1 MADSNQI
8 ILTLPQGST
17 ATYDLD
23 GFHSDTVTLGR
34 GAVHG
39 DSKQKNLIQLDSSC
53 TMVSR
58 GHCSFRRDEQGN
70 WFIVD
75 DGSTNGLIFQNQKIK
90 SRRMRDGEVY
100 IIAGSA
106 GGAVSIR
113 YSTAAQAPSPA
124 IERRKAP
131 DGAQAFSGSFSLQGL
146 QTCLIGRSKDCNIV
160 VNHPTASRR
169 HCIITKE
176 KGQYY
181 ISDNNSTNGVLLNAM
196 LLQKRTLLKQ
206 GDRITISGISFIFKD
221 GCLYTQESFGGVKIA
236 AEQLCKKVG
245 KKGRE
250 KTITDNVSFTV
261 EPNEFV
267 AIIGGS
273 GAGKTT
279 LLNCLAGLTDYSGG
293 GVLVNG
299 EPIRSSGKSMRS
311 LIGYV
316 PQQDIVYDSLTLER
330 MLYYSAKLKMP
341 RDSSE
346 SEIRSKID
354 ETLELVELSA
364 HRGTLI
370 SKLSGGERKRVS
382 IAVELLGSPRLF
394 FLDEPSSG
402 LDPGTEKHLMQLLR
416 KLAATGKTVIMVT
429 HTVQNLDLCDK
440 IICMGRGGR
449 LCFCGSPKET
459 LSFFN
464 KQALTDIY
472 DELNNHSAECSERY
486 RHYRNRDT
494 AARRNVLDAGKY
506 PRTAKGLGALLREFW
521 ILTSR
526 YVEILWSGRLRLL
539 MLLTLPILLTLLV
552 CITFQADGGF
562 YNLLMRLGVAIDRD
576 TFPFLVYSD
585 TKSLLFTFSC
595 AAFWT
600 GIFNSIQE
608 ISKERRIYERER
620 FSGISAAPYT
630 LSKFV
635 PQTLLCFIQA
645 ATMTAMLILLT
656 TNTITVNGDVDS
668 FTAMS
673 CSMLSDALV
682 LGTGMMWLETFLTT
696 FLCVLSAMCLGLLIS
711 TLVSNEMA
719 LVLCPICLMPQI
731 LFSGVVG
738 SLSGMTK
745 TLSQAITCKWSCLA
759 YFVSARINDLYK
771 SVSYSGGTWDKVDYS
786 DTILDSAYETT
797 TEYIFGMNG
806 VSSAW
811 LVLAGMCLGFV
822 IIATV
827 ILHFRRIDSR

>member
-1 MADSNQI
+1 MADSHLI
-8 ILTLPQGST
+8 IITLPQGTST
-17 ATYDLD
+17 SYDLD
-23 GFHSDTVTLGR
+23 EFHTDTVTLGR

-39 DSKQKNLIQLDSSC
+39 ESKQRNLIQLDSSC
-53 TMVSR
+53 TMISR
-58 GHCSFRRDEQGN
+58 GHCSFRRDGQGS
-70 WFIVD
+70 WYIVD
-75 DGSTNGLIFQNQKIK
+75 DGSTNGLRYQNRRIK
-90 SRRMRDGEVY
+90 SQRLRDGDVFTVSNVEN
-100 IIAGSA
+100 GT
-106 GGAVSIR
+106 VSIR
-113 YSTAAQAPSPA
+113 YSTAAPAPSQAKEAHKSP
-124 IERRKAP
+124 E
-131 DGAQAFSGSFSLQGL
+131 GARGFSSCFSLQGL

-181 ISDNNSTNGVLLNAM
+181 ITDNNSTNGVLLNAVP
-196 LLQKRTLLKQ
+196 LQKKTVLKQ
-206 GDRITISGISFIFKD
+206 GDRITISGISFMFRD
-221 GCLYTQESFGGVKIA
+221 GCLYTKESFGGVRVA
-236 AEQLCKKVG
+236 AEQLCKMVG
-245 KKGRE
+245 KKGRR
-250 KTITDNVSFTV
+250 KTITDNVSLTI
-261 EPNEFV
+261 EPNEFA

-279 LLNCLAGLTDYSGG
+279 LLNCLAGLTEYSSGE
-293 GVLVNG
+293 VLIND

-370 SKLSGGERKRVS
+370 SKLSGGERKRAS

-440 IICMGRGGR
+440 VICMGRGGR
-449 LCFCGSPKET
+449 LCFCGSPEET
-459 LSFFN
+459 LRFFN

-472 DELNNHSAECSERY
+472 DELNNNSAQCAERFKRY
-486 RHYRNRDT
+486 RPQETPPKTH
-494 AARRNVLDAGKY
+494 VLDAGKY
-506 PRTAKGLGALLREFW
+506 PRTAKGMGALMREFG
-521 ILTSR
+521 ILMRR
-526 YVEILWSGRLRLL
+526 YVEILWSGRLRLT
-539 MLLTLPILLTLLV
+539 LLLVLPILLTILV
-552 CITFQADGGF
+552 CITFEADGGI
-562 YNLLMRLGVAIDRD
+562 YNVLKRMNVSIDRN
-576 TFPFLVYSD
+576 TYPFLVYKD
-585 TKSLLFTFSC
+585 TMSLMFTFSC

-645 ATMTAMLILLT
+645 AIMTAILIALT
-656 TNTITVNGDVDS
+656 TNTITINGDVNS
-668 FTAMS
+668 FTARD
-673 CSMLSDALV
+673 CSIPSDGYV
-682 LGTGMMWLETFLTT
+682 LGEGMMWLETFLTT

-738 SLSGMTK
+738 SLSGLTEI
-745 TLSQAITCKWSCLA
+745 LSQVITCKWSCLA
-759 YFVSARINDLYK
+759 YFVSAKIYDMYTYLAFK
-771 SVSYSGGTWDKVDYS
+771 GGDWVETYDIELVD
-786 DTILDSAYETT
+786 AAFEPAK
-797 TEYIFGMNG
+797 EHIFGMNG
-806 VSSAW
+806 VCSAW
-811 LVLAGMCLGFV
+811 LVLSLMCIVFV
-822 IIATV
+822 AAATV